1 MFETALSFIFL
12 ILHITEKTGFPP
24 PLSEKEEEEQLVLLA
39 KGSKAARNLLVER
52 NLRLV
57 AHIVKK
63 YYSSSEEQDDLI
75 SIGTIGL
82 IKAIDSFK
90 AGKKVKLGT
99 YASKCIKN
107 EILMYFRSKKKT
119 ASEVSINEQIDTDKD
134 GNALTLADILTTEED
149 GEESILEDICS
160 RQRKAA
166 LADAVERVLDPRE
179 RQLIKLRYGI
189 NASPLTQKATAEQMG
204 ISRSYV
210 SRIEKSAIE
219 KLRDALK
226 SR

>member
-12 ILHITEKTGFPP
+12 ILYITEKTGFPP
-24 PLSEKEEEEQLVLLA
+24 PLSEKEEEQQLVLLSQ
-39 KGSKAARNLLVER
+39 GDKAARNLLVER

-90 AGKKVKLGT
+90 SGKKVKLGT

-107 EILMYFRSKKKT
+107 EILMFFRSKKKT
-119 ASEVSINEQIDTDKD
+119 AGEVSINEQIDTDKD
-134 GNALTLADILTTEED
+134 GNALTLADILTSEDD

-160 RQRKAA
+160 RERKAA
-166 LADAVERVLDPRE
+166 LAEAVERVLDPRE

-189 NASPLTQKATAEQMG
+189 SSSPLTQKATAEKMG

-219 KLRDALK
+219 KLREALN
-226 SR
+226 

>member
-12 ILHITEKTGFPP
+12 ILHITEKNGFPP
-24 PLSEKEEEEQLVLLA
+24 PLSEKEEEEQLALLFQGN
-39 KGSKAARNLLVER
+39 KNARNILVER

-90 AGKKVKLGT
+90 PGKKVKLGT

-119 ASEVSINEQIDTDKD
+119 SGEVSINEQIDTDKD
-134 GNALTLADILTTEED
+134 GNALTLSDILTAEED
-149 GEESILEDICS
+149 SEESILEDICS
-160 RQRKAA
+160 RERKEA
-166 LADAVERVLDPRE
+166 LAEAVERVLDPRE
-179 RQLIKLRYGI
+179 KQLIKLRYGI
-189 NASPLTQKATAEQMG
+189 NAPPLTQKMTAEKMG

-219 KLRDALK
+219 KLRQTML
-226 SR
+226 SE

>member
-24 PLSEKEEEEQLVLLA
+24 PLSEKEEEEQLILLSQ
-39 KGSKAARNLLVER
+39 GSKAARNLLVER

-119 ASEVSINEQIDTDKD
+119 AGEVSINEQIDTDKD
-134 GNALTLADILTTEED
+134 GNALTLADILTAEED

-160 RQRKAA
+160 RERKAA
-166 LADAVERVLDPRE
+166 LAEAVDKVLDPRE

-219 KLRDALK
+219 KLREALK

>member
-24 PLSEKEEEEQLVLLA
+24 PLSEKEEEEQLILLA
-39 KGSKAARNLLVER
+39 QGSKAARNLLVER

-90 AGKKVKLGT
+90 VGKKVKLGT

-119 ASEVSINEQIDTDKD
+119 AGEVSINEEIDTDKD

-160 RQRKAA
+160 RERKAA
-166 LADAVERVLDPRE
+166 LAEAVERVLDPRE

-189 NASPLTQKATAEQMG
+189 NSSPLTQKATAEQMG

>member
-12 ILHITEKTGFPP
+12 ILHITEKKGFPP
-24 PLSEKEEEEQLVLLA
+24 PLSEKEEEQQLVLLSQ
-39 KGSKAARNLLVER
+39 GDKAARNLLVER

-90 AGKKVKLGT
+90 SGKKVKLGT

-107 EILMYFRSKKKT
+107 EILMFFRSKKKT
-119 ASEVSINEQIDTDKD
+119 AGEVSINEQIDTDKD
-134 GNALTLADILTTEED
+134 GNALTLADILTSEDD

-160 RQRKAA
+160 RERKAA
-166 LADAVERVLDPRE
+166 LAEAVERVLDPRE

-189 NASPLTQKATAEQMG
+189 NSSPLTQKATAEKMG

-219 KLRDALK
+219 KLREALN
-226 SR
+226 

>member
-24 PLSEKEEEEQLVLLA
+24 PLSEKEEEQQLVLLSQ
-39 KGSKAARNLLVER
+39 GDKAARNLLVER

-90 AGKKVKLGT
+90 SGKKVKLGT

-107 EILMYFRSKKKT
+107 EILMFFRSKKKT
-119 ASEVSINEQIDTDKD
+119 VGEVSINEQIDTDKD
-134 GNALTLADILTTEED
+134 GNALTLADILTSEDD

-160 RQRKAA
+160 RERKAA
-166 LADAVERVLDPRE
+166 LAEAVERVLDPRE

-189 NASPLTQKATAEQMG
+189 NSSPLTQKATAEKMG

-219 KLRDALK
+219 KLREALN
-226 SR
+226 